1 MSSLKNWDNKTWL
14 SSQKYIKSFNSFL
27 LKQVKLDKNS
37 RILDIGCGRGKILA
51 NLSLKLKLLN
61 KPIGLDI
68 ENHKD
73 KSKKIIFKKID
84 ALSFIS
90 KTKITFDLILIKQTI
105 HLLKKRQIL
114 KLLSICKKKLNSNGK
129 IIILSLDPKKN
140 EIPTFNLMKK
150 KLNISLKKDKKM
162 FDLILKNNPK
172 IIIKRFIYQVKIS
185 KTKYLK
191 MIDNRYISTLLN
203 FNNNQIIDGLNEIKS
218 KYKNI
223 LKFKDTLNPIL
234 FGAMGLIVDTGTIS
248 TNEVIIK

>member
-1 MSSLKNWDNKTWL
+1 MTSLKNWDNKTWL
-14 SSQKYIKSFNSFL
+14 SSQKYIHSLNSFL

-37 RILDIGCGRGKILA
+37 RILDIGCGRGKILG

-84 ALSFIS
+84 ALNFII

-105 HLLKKRQIL
+105 HLLKKEQIL
-114 KLLSICKKKLNSNGK
+114 KLIMICRKKLNPNGK
-129 IIILSLDPKKN
+129 IIIMSLDPKKN

-150 KLNISLKKDKKM
+150 KLNVSLEKDKKL
-162 FDLILKNNPK
+162 FNLIYNNNPQ
-172 IIIKRFIYQVKIS
+172 IIIKKFIYQVKIS

-203 FNNNQIIDGLNEIKS
+203 FNDSQIIDGLNEIKS

-223 LKFKDTLNPIL
+223 LKFKDR
-234 FGAMGLIVDTGTIS
+234 LIS
-248 TNEVIIK
+248 FIIKK

>member
-1 MSSLKNWDNKTWL
+1 MTSLKNWDNKTWL
-14 SSQKYIKSFNSFL
+14 SSQKYIHSLNSFL

-37 RILDIGCGRGKILA
+37 RILDIGCGRGKILG

-73 KSKKIIFKKID
+73 KSKKIMFKKID
-84 ALSFIS
+84 ALSFIL

-105 HLLKKRQIL
+105 HLLKKGQIL
-114 KLLSICKKKLNSNGK
+114 KLLKICRKKLKPNGK
-129 IIILSLDPKKN
+129 IIIMSLDPKKN

-150 KLNISLKKDKKM
+150 KLNVSLKKDKKL
-162 FDLILKNNPK
+162 FNLIYKNNPQ
-172 IIIKRFIYQVKIS
+172 IIIKKFIYQVKIS

-191 MIDNRYISTLLN
+191 MISNRYISTLLN
-203 FNNNQIIDGLNEIKS
+203 FSNSQIINGLNEIKS

-223 LKFKDTLNPIL
+223 LKFKDR
-234 FGAMGLIVDTGTIS
+234 LICF
-248 TNEVIIK
+248 IIKK

>member
-90 KTKITFDLILIKQTI
+90 KTKITFL
-105 HLLKKRQIL
+105 
-114 KLLSICKKKLNSNGK
+114 
-129 IIILSLDPKKN
+129 
-140 EIPTFNLMKK
+140 
-150 KLNISLKKDKKM
+150 
-162 FDLILKNNPK
+162 
-172 IIIKRFIYQVKIS
+172 
-185 KTKYLK
+185 
-191 MIDNRYISTLLN
+191 
-203 FNNNQIIDGLNEIKS
+203 
-218 KYKNI
+218 
-223 LKFKDTLNPIL
+223 L
-234 FGAMGLIVDTGTIS
+234 FGT
-248 TNEVIIK
+248 

>member
-1 MSSLKNWDNKTWL
+1 MTPLKNWDNKTWL
-14 SSQKYIKSFNSFL
+14 SSHKYIHSLNSFL

-37 RILDIGCGRGKILA
+37 RILDIGCGRGKILG

-84 ALSFIS
+84 ALSFIF

-105 HLLKKRQIL
+105 HLLKKGQIL
-114 KLLSICKKKLNSNGK
+114 KLLKICRKKLNPNGK
-129 IIILSLDPKKN
+129 IIIMSLDPKKN

-150 KLNISLKKDKKM
+150 KLNVSLKKDKKL
-162 FDLILKNNPK
+162 FNLIYKNNPQ
-172 IIIKRFIYQVKIS
+172 IIIKKFIYQVKIS

-203 FNNNQIIDGLNEIKS
+203 FNDNQIIDGLNEIKS

-223 LKFKDTLNPIL
+223 LKFKDR
-234 FGAMGLIVDTGTIS
+234 LIS
-248 TNEVIIK
+248 FIIKK

>member
-84 ALSFIS
+84 ALNFIS

-172 IIIKRFIYQVKIS
+172 IIIKRFIYQVKIL

-203 FNNNQIIDGLNEIKS
+203 FTDNEIIYGS
-218 KYKNI
+218 NEVMRKYKKI
-223 LKFKDTLNPIL
+223 LKFKDR
-234 FGAMGLIVDTGTIS
+234 LICF
-248 TNEVIIK
+248 VIKNN